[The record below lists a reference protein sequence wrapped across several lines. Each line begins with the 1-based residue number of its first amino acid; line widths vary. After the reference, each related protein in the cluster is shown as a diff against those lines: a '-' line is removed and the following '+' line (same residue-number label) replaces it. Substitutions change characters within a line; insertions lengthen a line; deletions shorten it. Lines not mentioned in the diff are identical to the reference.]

1 MDQLMGEHRKMRQEE
16 ETIRKTLWEL
26 NHLRNNKTKNWSL
39 IYTESTASHKELHE
53 N

>member
-1 MDQLMGEHRKMRQEE
+1 MRQEE

-39 IYTESTASHKELHE
+39 IYTESPQLLIKSSMKTKQDQS
-53 N
+53 